1 MWLFGSAVNDTL
13 SSFISNILP
22 SGIVGDNQLA
32 SFTEMYD
39 DAIHTINE
47 MRERSDADQH
57 EWIEKTT
64 VKQDLVQMVDVLVK
78 EENALGKKK
87 ADSREEKEEKGSC
100 MNYLIQNHVIDTL
113 CGVAMIDNPRGSTA
127 LVVSMLTKLFKE
139 VKYPLLSS
147 EAMYVSISGLVQKL
161 MKIYQGS
168 GVTPDLESAI
178 IDFVEVLCNK
188 LCEDPVLIN
197 AFFFQIDDPSSP
209 NTRHISFPLVEP
221 LIPHINDISHL
232 GTTARRTLLLLAA
245 FPMTDLSIYLV
256 RHTSLLPLLSQ
267 SLLDSILQLRDPPT
281 DHPQSVLPEDS
292 LRTRLL
298 FLSELL
304 ATAKGSAD
312 CKDVPAQSLVLY
324 HALLDAVS
332 DTVLKG
338 FLAVELLSIQNTRI
352 VFATRVLRC
361 MISTLLPTPASPLL
375 DLLLRFLFASDSPL
389 LFPSLLARINSNSR
403 ALSIATLHL
412 FNELLKSQ
420 HPVVMK
426 ALLPV
431 VEADAVPCGQFY
443 EAFCAVFTE
452 PLPCGPLEKKPTS
465 AVASCLSDV
474 EHAAAAAQ
482 ACRAVELAV
491 EPAMKEEKGAVKEE
505 KGVVKEEKAAMN
517 GEKGAM
523 KEEKGAMNEEKGAM
537 NEEKGAMKEEKG
549 AMKEEKAAMNEEK
562 GAMKEDKPAEPEA
575 SKEETAAPQPTQPG
589 ETTRQTA
596 SDTPT
601 TPFLEVVTSRL
612 RMLLRQP
619 LEINLEV
626 TQIIATLAIVA
637 PAPLF
642 SKLFLSAAPHS
653 IAWEL
658 NALWSKAVT
667 RSKEVRNFERYL
679 RIAET
684 CLNTRDDAVSMQRED
699 QLSVDATFNL
709 FLEG

>member
-1 MWLFGSAVNDTL
+1 
-13 SSFISNILP
+13 
-22 SGIVGDNQLA
+22 
-32 SFTEMYD
+32 
-39 DAIHTINE
+39 
-47 MRERSDADQH
+47 
-57 EWIEKTT
+57 
-64 VKQDLVQMVDVLVK
+64 
-78 EENALGKKK
+78 
-87 ADSREEKEEKGSC
+87 
-100 MNYLIQNHVIDTL
+100 
-113 CGVAMIDNPRGSTA
+113 
-127 LVVSMLTKLFKE
+127 
-139 VKYPLLSS
+139 
-147 EAMYVSISGLVQKL
+147 
-161 MKIYQGS
+161 
-168 GVTPDLESAI
+168 
-178 IDFVEVLCNK
+178 
-188 LCEDPVLIN
+188 
-197 AFFFQIDDPSSP
+197 
-209 NTRHISFPLVEP
+209 
-221 LIPHINDISHL
+221 
-232 GTTARRTLLLLAA
+232 
-245 FPMTDLSIYLV
+245 MTDLSIYLV

-281 DHPQSVLPEDS
+281 DHPQSVLHEDS

-338 FLAVELLSIQNTRI
+338 FLAVELLSIQLSFPSILTSRNTRI
-352 VFATRVLRC
+352 IFATRVLRC

-482 ACRAVELAV
+482 ACRAVEPVV
-491 EPAMKEEKGAVKEE
+491 EP
-505 KGVVKEEKAAMN
+505 VVKE
-517 GEKGAM
+517 EKGAM
-523 KEEKGAMNEEKGAM
+523 KEDKGAMKEDKGAMKEKGAVK
-537 NEEKGAMKEEKG
+537 EEKGAMKEEKG
-549 AMKEEKAAMNEEK
+549 AMKEDKGAMKEDK

-575 SKEETAAPQPTQPG
+575 NKEETPAPQPTRPG

-601 TPFLEVVTSRL
+601 TPFLEVVTARL

-658 NALWSKAVT
+658 NAVGVA
-667 RSKEVRNFERYL
+667 RRNH
-679 RIAET
+679 T
-684 CLNTRDDAVSMQRED
+684 
-699 QLSVDATFNL
+699 
-709 FLEG
+709 

>member
-1 MWLFGSAVNDTL
+1 
-13 SSFISNILP
+13 
-22 SGIVGDNQLA
+22 
-32 SFTEMYD
+32 
-39 DAIHTINE
+39 
-47 MRERSDADQH
+47 
-57 EWIEKTT
+57 
-64 VKQDLVQMVDVLVK
+64 
-78 EENALGKKK
+78 
-87 ADSREEKEEKGSC
+87 
-100 MNYLIQNHVIDTL
+100 
-113 CGVAMIDNPRGSTA
+113 
-127 LVVSMLTKLFKE
+127 
-139 VKYPLLSS
+139 
-147 EAMYVSISGLVQKL
+147 
-161 MKIYQGS
+161 
-168 GVTPDLESAI
+168 
-178 IDFVEVLCNK
+178 
-188 LCEDPVLIN
+188 
-197 AFFFQIDDPSSP
+197 
-209 NTRHISFPLVEP
+209 
-221 LIPHINDISHL
+221 
-232 GTTARRTLLLLAA
+232 
-245 FPMTDLSIYLV
+245 MTDLSIYLV

-338 FLAVELLSIQNTRI
+338 FLAVELLSIQLSFPSILTSRNTRI
-352 VFATRVLRC
+352 IFATRVLRC

-482 ACRAVELAV
+482 ACRAVELVV
-491 EPAMKEEKGAVKEE
+491 ESIGEE
-505 KGVVKEEKAAMN
+505 
-517 GEKGAM
+517 EKGAM
-523 KEEKGAMNEEKGAM
+523 KEDKGAMKED
-537 NEEKGAMKEEKG
+537 KGAMKEEKG
-549 AMKEEKAAMNEEK
+549 AMKEDKGAMKEEKGAMKEEK

-575 SKEETAAPQPTQPG
+575 NKEETPAPQPTRPG

-601 TPFLEVVTSRL
+601 TPFLEVVTARL

-658 NALWSKAVT
+658 NAVGVA
-667 RSKEVRNFERYL
+667 RRNH
-679 RIAET
+679 T
-684 CLNTRDDAVSMQRED
+684 
-699 QLSVDATFNL
+699 
-709 FLEG
+709 

>member
-1 MWLFGSAVNDTL
+1 
-13 SSFISNILP
+13 
-22 SGIVGDNQLA
+22 
-32 SFTEMYD
+32 
-39 DAIHTINE
+39 
-47 MRERSDADQH
+47 
-57 EWIEKTT
+57 
-64 VKQDLVQMVDVLVK
+64 
-78 EENALGKKK
+78 
-87 ADSREEKEEKGSC
+87 
-100 MNYLIQNHVIDTL
+100 
-113 CGVAMIDNPRGSTA
+113 
-127 LVVSMLTKLFKE
+127 
-139 VKYPLLSS
+139 
-147 EAMYVSISGLVQKL
+147 
-161 MKIYQGS
+161 
-168 GVTPDLESAI
+168 
-178 IDFVEVLCNK
+178 
-188 LCEDPVLIN
+188 
-197 AFFFQIDDPSSP
+197 
-209 NTRHISFPLVEP
+209 
-221 LIPHINDISHL
+221 
-232 GTTARRTLLLLAA
+232 
-245 FPMTDLSIYLV
+245 MTDLSIYLV

-267 SLLDSILQLRDPPT
+267 SLLDCILQLRDPPT

-338 FLAVELLSIQNTRI
+338 FLAVELLSIQLSFPSILTSRNTRI
-352 VFATRVLRC
+352 IFATRVLRC

-491 EPAMKEEKGAVKEE
+491 ESIGEEEKGAVKEE
-505 KGVVKEEKAAMN
+505 KGAVKED
-517 GEKGAM
+517 
-523 KEEKGAMNEEKGAM
+523 
-537 NEEKGAMKEEKG
+537 
-549 AMKEEKAAMNEEK
+549 K

-575 SKEETAAPQPTQPG
+575 NKEETAAPQPTRPG

-601 TPFLEVVTSRL
+601 TPFLDVVTSRL

-658 NALWSKAVT
+658 NAVGVS
-667 RSKEVRNFERYL
+667 RRNH
-679 RIAET
+679 T
-684 CLNTRDDAVSMQRED
+684 
-699 QLSVDATFNL
+699 
-709 FLEG
+709 

>member
-1 MWLFGSAVNDTL
+1 
-13 SSFISNILP
+13 
-22 SGIVGDNQLA
+22 
-32 SFTEMYD
+32 
-39 DAIHTINE
+39 
-47 MRERSDADQH
+47 
-57 EWIEKTT
+57 
-64 VKQDLVQMVDVLVK
+64 
-78 EENALGKKK
+78 
-87 ADSREEKEEKGSC
+87 
-100 MNYLIQNHVIDTL
+100 
-113 CGVAMIDNPRGSTA
+113 
-127 LVVSMLTKLFKE
+127 
-139 VKYPLLSS
+139 
-147 EAMYVSISGLVQKL
+147 
-161 MKIYQGS
+161 
-168 GVTPDLESAI
+168 
-178 IDFVEVLCNK
+178 
-188 LCEDPVLIN
+188 
-197 AFFFQIDDPSSP
+197 
-209 NTRHISFPLVEP
+209 
-221 LIPHINDISHL
+221 
-232 GTTARRTLLLLAA
+232 
-245 FPMTDLSIYLV
+245 MTDLSIYLV

-338 FLAVELLSIQNTRI
+338 FLAVELLSIQLSFPSILTSRNTRI
-352 VFATRVLRC
+352 IFATRVLRC

-389 LFPSLLARINSNSR
+389 LLPSLLARINSNSR

-491 EPAMKEEKGAVKEE
+491 ESI
-505 KGVVKEEKAAMN
+505 
-517 GEKGAM
+517 GE
-523 KEEKGAMNEEKGAM
+523 
-537 NEEKGAMKEEKG
+537 EEKGAMKEEKG
-549 AMKEEKAAMNEEK
+549 AMKEEKGAMKEDKGAMKEDK

-575 SKEETAAPQPTQPG
+575 NKEETPAPQPTRPG

-601 TPFLEVVTSRL
+601 TPFLEVVTARL

-658 NALWSKAVT
+658 NAVGVA
-667 RSKEVRNFERYL
+667 RRNH
-679 RIAET
+679 T
-684 CLNTRDDAVSMQRED
+684 
-699 QLSVDATFNL
+699 
-709 FLEG
+709 

>member
-1 MWLFGSAVNDTL
+1 
-13 SSFISNILP
+13 
-22 SGIVGDNQLA
+22 
-32 SFTEMYD
+32 
-39 DAIHTINE
+39 
-47 MRERSDADQH
+47 
-57 EWIEKTT
+57 
-64 VKQDLVQMVDVLVK
+64 
-78 EENALGKKK
+78 
-87 ADSREEKEEKGSC
+87 
-100 MNYLIQNHVIDTL
+100 
-113 CGVAMIDNPRGSTA
+113 
-127 LVVSMLTKLFKE
+127 
-139 VKYPLLSS
+139 
-147 EAMYVSISGLVQKL
+147 
-161 MKIYQGS
+161 
-168 GVTPDLESAI
+168 
-178 IDFVEVLCNK
+178 
-188 LCEDPVLIN
+188 
-197 AFFFQIDDPSSP
+197 
-209 NTRHISFPLVEP
+209 
-221 LIPHINDISHL
+221 
-232 GTTARRTLLLLAA
+232 
-245 FPMTDLSIYLV
+245 MTDLSIYLV

-267 SLLDSILQLRDPPT
+267 SLLDCILQLRDPPT

-338 FLAVELLSIQNTRI
+338 FLAVELLSIQLSFPSILTSRNTRI
-352 VFATRVLRC
+352 IFATRVLRC

-491 EPAMKEEKGAVKEE
+491 ESIGEEEKGAVKEEKGAVKEEKGAMKEEKGAVKEE
-505 KGVVKEEKAAMN
+505 KGAVKED
-517 GEKGAM
+517 KGAM
-523 KEEKGAMNEEKGAM
+523 KED
-537 NEEKGAMKEEKG
+537 
-549 AMKEEKAAMNEEK
+549 K

-575 SKEETAAPQPTQPG
+575 NKEETAAPQPTRPG

-601 TPFLEVVTSRL
+601 TPFLDVVTSRL

-658 NALWSKAVT
+658 NAVGVS
-667 RSKEVRNFERYL
+667 RRNH
-679 RIAET
+679 T
-684 CLNTRDDAVSMQRED
+684 
-699 QLSVDATFNL
+699 
-709 FLEG
+709 

>member
-1 MWLFGSAVNDTL
+1 
-13 SSFISNILP
+13 
-22 SGIVGDNQLA
+22 
-32 SFTEMYD
+32 
-39 DAIHTINE
+39 
-47 MRERSDADQH
+47 
-57 EWIEKTT
+57 
-64 VKQDLVQMVDVLVK
+64 
-78 EENALGKKK
+78 
-87 ADSREEKEEKGSC
+87 
-100 MNYLIQNHVIDTL
+100 
-113 CGVAMIDNPRGSTA
+113 
-127 LVVSMLTKLFKE
+127 
-139 VKYPLLSS
+139 
-147 EAMYVSISGLVQKL
+147 
-161 MKIYQGS
+161 
-168 GVTPDLESAI
+168 
-178 IDFVEVLCNK
+178 
-188 LCEDPVLIN
+188 
-197 AFFFQIDDPSSP
+197 
-209 NTRHISFPLVEP
+209 
-221 LIPHINDISHL
+221 
-232 GTTARRTLLLLAA
+232 
-245 FPMTDLSIYLV
+245 MTDLSIYLV

-338 FLAVELLSIQNTRI
+338 FLAVELLSIQLSFPSILTSRNTRI
-352 VFATRVLRC
+352 IFATRVLRC

-491 EPAMKEEKGAVKEE
+491 ESIGEEEKGAVKEEKGAVKEE
-505 KGVVKEEKAAMN
+505 KGAEKEEKPAGN
-517 GEKGAM
+517 
-523 KEEKGAMNEEKGAM
+523 
-537 NEEKGAMKEEKG
+537 
-549 AMKEEKAAMNEEK
+549 
-562 GAMKEDKPAEPEA
+562 EDKPAEPEA
-575 SKEETAAPQPTQPG
+575 NKEETAAPQPTRPG

-601 TPFLEVVTSRL
+601 TPFLEVVTARL

-658 NALWSKAVT
+658 NAVGVS
-667 RSKEVRNFERYL
+667 RRNH
-679 RIAET
+679 T
-684 CLNTRDDAVSMQRED
+684 
-699 QLSVDATFNL
+699 
-709 FLEG
+709 

>member
-1 MWLFGSAVNDTL
+1 
-13 SSFISNILP
+13 
-22 SGIVGDNQLA
+22 
-32 SFTEMYD
+32 
-39 DAIHTINE
+39 
-47 MRERSDADQH
+47 
-57 EWIEKTT
+57 
-64 VKQDLVQMVDVLVK
+64 
-78 EENALGKKK
+78 
-87 ADSREEKEEKGSC
+87 
-100 MNYLIQNHVIDTL
+100 
-113 CGVAMIDNPRGSTA
+113 
-127 LVVSMLTKLFKE
+127 
-139 VKYPLLSS
+139 
-147 EAMYVSISGLVQKL
+147 
-161 MKIYQGS
+161 
-168 GVTPDLESAI
+168 
-178 IDFVEVLCNK
+178 
-188 LCEDPVLIN
+188 
-197 AFFFQIDDPSSP
+197 
-209 NTRHISFPLVEP
+209 
-221 LIPHINDISHL
+221 
-232 GTTARRTLLLLAA
+232 
-245 FPMTDLSIYLV
+245 MTDLSIYLV

-281 DHPQSVLPEDS
+281 DHPQSVLPENS

-338 FLAVELLSIQNTRI
+338 FLAVELLSIQLSFPSILTSRNTRI
-352 VFATRVLRC
+352 IFATRVLRC

-491 EPAMKEEKGAVKEE
+491 EPAVK
-505 KGVVKEEKAAMN
+505 
-517 GEKGAM
+517 
-523 KEEKGAMNEEKGAM
+523 
-537 NEEKGAMKEEKG
+537 EEKGAMKEEKG
-549 AMKEEKAAMNEEK
+549 AMKEEKGAMKEDKGAMKEDK

-575 SKEETAAPQPTQPG
+575 NKEETPAPQPTRPG

-601 TPFLEVVTSRL
+601 TPFLEVVTARL

-658 NALWSKAVT
+658 NAVGVA
-667 RSKEVRNFERYL
+667 RRNH
-679 RIAET
+679 T
-684 CLNTRDDAVSMQRED
+684 
-699 QLSVDATFNL
+699 
-709 FLEG
+709 

>member
-1 MWLFGSAVNDTL
+1 
-13 SSFISNILP
+13 
-22 SGIVGDNQLA
+22 
-32 SFTEMYD
+32 
-39 DAIHTINE
+39 
-47 MRERSDADQH
+47 
-57 EWIEKTT
+57 
-64 VKQDLVQMVDVLVK
+64 
-78 EENALGKKK
+78 
-87 ADSREEKEEKGSC
+87 
-100 MNYLIQNHVIDTL
+100 
-113 CGVAMIDNPRGSTA
+113 
-127 LVVSMLTKLFKE
+127 
-139 VKYPLLSS
+139 
-147 EAMYVSISGLVQKL
+147 
-161 MKIYQGS
+161 
-168 GVTPDLESAI
+168 
-178 IDFVEVLCNK
+178 
-188 LCEDPVLIN
+188 
-197 AFFFQIDDPSSP
+197 
-209 NTRHISFPLVEP
+209 
-221 LIPHINDISHL
+221 
-232 GTTARRTLLLLAA
+232 
-245 FPMTDLSIYLV
+245 MTDLSIYLV

-338 FLAVELLSIQNTRI
+338 FLAVELLSIQLSFPSILTSRNTRI
-352 VFATRVLRC
+352 IFATRVLRC

-465 AVASCLSDV
+465 AVSSCLSDV

-491 EPAMKEEKGAVKEE
+491 EPAV
-505 KGVVKEEKAAMN
+505 
-517 GEKGAM
+517 
-523 KEEKGAMNEEKGAM
+523 
-537 NEEKGAMKEEKG
+537 KEEKG
-549 AMKEEKAAMNEEK
+549 AMKEDKGAMKEDK

-575 SKEETAAPQPTQPG
+575 NKEETAAPQPTQPG

-601 TPFLEVVTSRL
+601 TPFLEVVTARL

-658 NALWSKAVT
+658 NAVGVA
-667 RSKEVRNFERYL
+667 R
-679 RIAET
+679 
-684 CLNTRDDAVSMQRED
+684 LNHA
-699 QLSVDATFNL
+699 
-709 FLEG
+709 

>member
-1 MWLFGSAVNDTL
+1 
-13 SSFISNILP
+13 
-22 SGIVGDNQLA
+22 
-32 SFTEMYD
+32 
-39 DAIHTINE
+39 
-47 MRERSDADQH
+47 
-57 EWIEKTT
+57 
-64 VKQDLVQMVDVLVK
+64 
-78 EENALGKKK
+78 
-87 ADSREEKEEKGSC
+87 
-100 MNYLIQNHVIDTL
+100 
-113 CGVAMIDNPRGSTA
+113 
-127 LVVSMLTKLFKE
+127 
-139 VKYPLLSS
+139 
-147 EAMYVSISGLVQKL
+147 
-161 MKIYQGS
+161 
-168 GVTPDLESAI
+168 
-178 IDFVEVLCNK
+178 
-188 LCEDPVLIN
+188 
-197 AFFFQIDDPSSP
+197 
-209 NTRHISFPLVEP
+209 
-221 LIPHINDISHL
+221 
-232 GTTARRTLLLLAA
+232 
-245 FPMTDLSIYLV
+245 MTDLSIYLV

-338 FLAVELLSIQNTRI
+338 FLAVELLSIQLSFPSILTSRNTRI
-352 VFATRVLRC
+352 IFATRVLRC

-491 EPAMKEEKGAVKEE
+491 ESI
-505 KGVVKEEKAAMN
+505 
-517 GEKGAM
+517 GE
-523 KEEKGAMNEEKGAM
+523 
-537 NEEKGAMKEEKG
+537 EEKGAMKED
-549 AMKEEKAAMNEEK
+549 K

-575 SKEETAAPQPTQPG
+575 NKEETPAPQPTRPG

-601 TPFLEVVTSRL
+601 TPFLEVVTARL

-658 NALWSKAVT
+658 NAVGVA
-667 RSKEVRNFERYL
+667 RRNH
-679 RIAET
+679 T
-684 CLNTRDDAVSMQRED
+684 
-699 QLSVDATFNL
+699 
-709 FLEG
+709 

>member
-1 MWLFGSAVNDTL
+1 
-13 SSFISNILP
+13 
-22 SGIVGDNQLA
+22 
-32 SFTEMYD
+32 
-39 DAIHTINE
+39 
-47 MRERSDADQH
+47 
-57 EWIEKTT
+57 
-64 VKQDLVQMVDVLVK
+64 
-78 EENALGKKK
+78 
-87 ADSREEKEEKGSC
+87 
-100 MNYLIQNHVIDTL
+100 
-113 CGVAMIDNPRGSTA
+113 
-127 LVVSMLTKLFKE
+127 
-139 VKYPLLSS
+139 
-147 EAMYVSISGLVQKL
+147 
-161 MKIYQGS
+161 
-168 GVTPDLESAI
+168 
-178 IDFVEVLCNK
+178 
-188 LCEDPVLIN
+188 
-197 AFFFQIDDPSSP
+197 
-209 NTRHISFPLVEP
+209 
-221 LIPHINDISHL
+221 
-232 GTTARRTLLLLAA
+232 
-245 FPMTDLSIYLV
+245 MTDLSIYLV

-338 FLAVELLSIQNTRI
+338 FLAVELLSIQLSFPSILTSRNTRI
-352 VFATRVLRC
+352 IFATRVLRC

-482 ACRAVELAV
+482 ACRAVELVV
-491 EPAMKEEKGAVKEE
+491 ESIGEE
-505 KGVVKEEKAAMN
+505 
-517 GEKGAM
+517 EKGAM
-523 KEEKGAMNEEKGAM
+523 KEDKGAMKED
-537 NEEKGAMKEEKG
+537 KGAMKEEKG
-549 AMKEEKAAMNEEK
+549 AMKEDKGAMKEEKGAMKEEK

-575 SKEETAAPQPTQPG
+575 NKEETPAPQPTRPG

-601 TPFLEVVTSRL
+601 TPFLEVVTVRL

-658 NALWSKAVT
+658 NAVGVA
-667 RSKEVRNFERYL
+667 RRNH
-679 RIAET
+679 T
-684 CLNTRDDAVSMQRED
+684 
-699 QLSVDATFNL
+699 
-709 FLEG
+709 

>member
-1 MWLFGSAVNDTL
+1 
-13 SSFISNILP
+13 
-22 SGIVGDNQLA
+22 
-32 SFTEMYD
+32 
-39 DAIHTINE
+39 
-47 MRERSDADQH
+47 
-57 EWIEKTT
+57 
-64 VKQDLVQMVDVLVK
+64 
-78 EENALGKKK
+78 
-87 ADSREEKEEKGSC
+87 
-100 MNYLIQNHVIDTL
+100 
-113 CGVAMIDNPRGSTA
+113 
-127 LVVSMLTKLFKE
+127 
-139 VKYPLLSS
+139 
-147 EAMYVSISGLVQKL
+147 
-161 MKIYQGS
+161 
-168 GVTPDLESAI
+168 
-178 IDFVEVLCNK
+178 
-188 LCEDPVLIN
+188 
-197 AFFFQIDDPSSP
+197 
-209 NTRHISFPLVEP
+209 
-221 LIPHINDISHL
+221 
-232 GTTARRTLLLLAA
+232 
-245 FPMTDLSIYLV
+245 MTDLSIYLV

-338 FLAVELLSIQNTRI
+338 FLAVELLSIQLSFPSILTSRNTRI
-352 VFATRVLRC
+352 IFATRVLRC

-491 EPAMKEEKGAVKEE
+491 ESIGEEE
-505 KGVVKEEKAAMN
+505 KGVMKEDKGAVEEEKPA
-517 GEKGAM
+517 G
-523 KEEKGAMNEEKGAM
+523 NEEKPAG
-537 NEEKGAMKEEKG
+537 N
-549 AMKEEKAAMNEEK
+549 
-562 GAMKEDKPAEPEA
+562 EDKPAEPEA
-575 SKEETAAPQPTQPG
+575 SKEETAAPQPTRPG

-658 NALWSKAVT
+658 NAVGVA
-667 RSKEVRNFERYL
+667 RRNH
-679 RIAET
+679 A
-684 CLNTRDDAVSMQRED
+684 
-699 QLSVDATFNL
+699 
-709 FLEG
+709 

>member
-1 MWLFGSAVNDTL
+1 
-13 SSFISNILP
+13 
-22 SGIVGDNQLA
+22 
-32 SFTEMYD
+32 
-39 DAIHTINE
+39 
-47 MRERSDADQH
+47 
-57 EWIEKTT
+57 
-64 VKQDLVQMVDVLVK
+64 
-78 EENALGKKK
+78 
-87 ADSREEKEEKGSC
+87 
-100 MNYLIQNHVIDTL
+100 
-113 CGVAMIDNPRGSTA
+113 
-127 LVVSMLTKLFKE
+127 
-139 VKYPLLSS
+139 
-147 EAMYVSISGLVQKL
+147 
-161 MKIYQGS
+161 
-168 GVTPDLESAI
+168 
-178 IDFVEVLCNK
+178 
-188 LCEDPVLIN
+188 
-197 AFFFQIDDPSSP
+197 
-209 NTRHISFPLVEP
+209 
-221 LIPHINDISHL
+221 
-232 GTTARRTLLLLAA
+232 
-245 FPMTDLSIYLV
+245 MTDLSIYLV

-338 FLAVELLSIQNTRI
+338 FLAVELLSIQLSFPSILTSRNTRI
-352 VFATRVLRC
+352 IFATRVLRC

-482 ACRAVELAV
+482 TCRAVELVV
-491 EPAMKEEKGAVKEE
+491 ESIGEE
-505 KGVVKEEKAAMN
+505 
-517 GEKGAM
+517 EKGAM
-523 KEEKGAMNEEKGAM
+523 KEDKGAMKED
-537 NEEKGAMKEEKG
+537 KGAMKEEKG
-549 AMKEEKAAMNEEK
+549 AMKEEK

-575 SKEETAAPQPTQPG
+575 NKEETPAPQPTRPG

-601 TPFLEVVTSRL
+601 TPFLEVVTARL

-658 NALWSKAVT
+658 NAVGVA
-667 RSKEVRNFERYL
+667 RRNH
-679 RIAET
+679 T
-684 CLNTRDDAVSMQRED
+684 
-699 QLSVDATFNL
+699 
-709 FLEG
+709 

>member
-1 MWLFGSAVNDTL
+1 
-13 SSFISNILP
+13 
-22 SGIVGDNQLA
+22 
-32 SFTEMYD
+32 
-39 DAIHTINE
+39 
-47 MRERSDADQH
+47 
-57 EWIEKTT
+57 
-64 VKQDLVQMVDVLVK
+64 
-78 EENALGKKK
+78 
-87 ADSREEKEEKGSC
+87 
-100 MNYLIQNHVIDTL
+100 
-113 CGVAMIDNPRGSTA
+113 
-127 LVVSMLTKLFKE
+127 
-139 VKYPLLSS
+139 
-147 EAMYVSISGLVQKL
+147 
-161 MKIYQGS
+161 
-168 GVTPDLESAI
+168 
-178 IDFVEVLCNK
+178 
-188 LCEDPVLIN
+188 
-197 AFFFQIDDPSSP
+197 
-209 NTRHISFPLVEP
+209 
-221 LIPHINDISHL
+221 
-232 GTTARRTLLLLAA
+232 
-245 FPMTDLSIYLV
+245 MTDLSIYLV

-338 FLAVELLSIQNTRI
+338 FLAVELLSIQLSFPSILTSRNTRI
-352 VFATRVLRC
+352 IFATRVLRC

-431 VEADAVPCGQFY
+431 VEADAVSCGQFY

-482 ACRAVELAV
+482 ACRAVELVV
-491 EPAMKEEKGAVKEE
+491 ESI
-505 KGVVKEEKAAMN
+505 
-517 GEKGAM
+517 GE
-523 KEEKGAMNEEKGAM
+523 
-537 NEEKGAMKEEKG
+537 EEKGAMKEDKG
-549 AMKEEKAAMNEEK
+549 AMKEDK

-575 SKEETAAPQPTQPG
+575 NKEETPAPQPTRPG

-601 TPFLEVVTSRL
+601 TPFLEVVTARL

-658 NALWSKAVT
+658 NAVGVA
-667 RSKEVRNFERYL
+667 RRNH
-679 RIAET
+679 T
-684 CLNTRDDAVSMQRED
+684 
-699 QLSVDATFNL
+699 
-709 FLEG
+709 

>member
-1 MWLFGSAVNDTL
+1 
-13 SSFISNILP
+13 
-22 SGIVGDNQLA
+22 
-32 SFTEMYD
+32 
-39 DAIHTINE
+39 
-47 MRERSDADQH
+47 
-57 EWIEKTT
+57 
-64 VKQDLVQMVDVLVK
+64 
-78 EENALGKKK
+78 
-87 ADSREEKEEKGSC
+87 
-100 MNYLIQNHVIDTL
+100 
-113 CGVAMIDNPRGSTA
+113 
-127 LVVSMLTKLFKE
+127 
-139 VKYPLLSS
+139 
-147 EAMYVSISGLVQKL
+147 
-161 MKIYQGS
+161 
-168 GVTPDLESAI
+168 
-178 IDFVEVLCNK
+178 
-188 LCEDPVLIN
+188 
-197 AFFFQIDDPSSP
+197 
-209 NTRHISFPLVEP
+209 
-221 LIPHINDISHL
+221 
-232 GTTARRTLLLLAA
+232 
-245 FPMTDLSIYLV
+245 MTDLSIYLV

-338 FLAVELLSIQNTRI
+338 FLAVELLSIQLSFPSILTSRNTRI
-352 VFATRVLRC
+352 IFATRVLRC

-482 ACRAVELAV
+482 ACRAVELVV
-491 EPAMKEEKGAVKEE
+491 ESIGEE
-505 KGVVKEEKAAMN
+505 
-517 GEKGAM
+517 EKGAM
-523 KEEKGAMNEEKGAM
+523 KEDKGAMKED
-537 NEEKGAMKEEKG
+537 KGAMKEEKG
-549 AMKEEKAAMNEEK
+549 AMKEDKGAMKEEKGAMKEEK

-575 SKEETAAPQPTQPG
+575 SKEETPAPQPTRPG

-601 TPFLEVVTSRL
+601 TPFLEVVTARL

-658 NALWSKAVT
+658 NAVGVA
-667 RSKEVRNFERYL
+667 RRNH
-679 RIAET
+679 T
-684 CLNTRDDAVSMQRED
+684 
-699 QLSVDATFNL
+699 
-709 FLEG
+709 

>member
-352 VFATRVLRC
+352 IFATRVLRC

-403 ALSIATLHL
+403 ALSITTLHL

-491 EPAMKEEKGAVKEE
+491 ESI
-505 KGVVKEEKAAMN
+505 
-517 GEKGAM
+517 GE
-523 KEEKGAMNEEKGAM
+523 
-537 NEEKGAMKEEKG
+537 EEKGAMKEEKG
-549 AMKEEKAAMNEEK
+549 AMKEEKGAMKEEK
-562 GAMKEDKPAEPEA
+562 GAVKEEKGAVKEDKPAEPEA
-575 SKEETAAPQPTQPG
+575 NKEETPAPQPTRPG

-601 TPFLEVVTSRL
+601 TPFLEVVTARL

-709 FLEG
+709 FLEGYIVLKEFLTELSCSMLVRSSSLFTVWTPFL

>member
-1 MWLFGSAVNDTL
+1 
-13 SSFISNILP
+13 
-22 SGIVGDNQLA
+22 
-32 SFTEMYD
+32 
-39 DAIHTINE
+39 
-47 MRERSDADQH
+47 
-57 EWIEKTT
+57 
-64 VKQDLVQMVDVLVK
+64 
-78 EENALGKKK
+78 
-87 ADSREEKEEKGSC
+87 
-100 MNYLIQNHVIDTL
+100 
-113 CGVAMIDNPRGSTA
+113 
-127 LVVSMLTKLFKE
+127 
-139 VKYPLLSS
+139 
-147 EAMYVSISGLVQKL
+147 
-161 MKIYQGS
+161 
-168 GVTPDLESAI
+168 
-178 IDFVEVLCNK
+178 
-188 LCEDPVLIN
+188 
-197 AFFFQIDDPSSP
+197 
-209 NTRHISFPLVEP
+209 
-221 LIPHINDISHL
+221 
-232 GTTARRTLLLLAA
+232 
-245 FPMTDLSIYLV
+245 MTDLSIYLV

-267 SLLDSILQLRDPPT
+267 SLLDSILQLRDPTT

-338 FLAVELLSIQNTRI
+338 FLAVELLSIQLSFPSILTSRNTRI
-352 VFATRVLRC
+352 IFATRVLRC

-491 EPAMKEEKGAVKEE
+491 EPAVK
-505 KGVVKEEKAAMN
+505 
-517 GEKGAM
+517 
-523 KEEKGAMNEEKGAM
+523 
-537 NEEKGAMKEEKG
+537 
-549 AMKEEKAAMNEEK
+549 EEK
-562 GAMKEDKPAEPEA
+562 GAMKEDKGAMKEDKGAMKEDKPDEPEA
-575 SKEETAAPQPTQPG
+575 NKEETPAPQPTRPG

-601 TPFLEVVTSRL
+601 TPFLEVVTARL

-658 NALWSKAVT
+658 NAVGVA
-667 RSKEVRNFERYL
+667 RRNH
-679 RIAET
+679 T
-684 CLNTRDDAVSMQRED
+684 
-699 QLSVDATFNL
+699 
-709 FLEG
+709 

>member
-1 MWLFGSAVNDTL
+1 
-13 SSFISNILP
+13 
-22 SGIVGDNQLA
+22 
-32 SFTEMYD
+32 
-39 DAIHTINE
+39 
-47 MRERSDADQH
+47 
-57 EWIEKTT
+57 
-64 VKQDLVQMVDVLVK
+64 
-78 EENALGKKK
+78 
-87 ADSREEKEEKGSC
+87 
-100 MNYLIQNHVIDTL
+100 
-113 CGVAMIDNPRGSTA
+113 
-127 LVVSMLTKLFKE
+127 
-139 VKYPLLSS
+139 
-147 EAMYVSISGLVQKL
+147 
-161 MKIYQGS
+161 
-168 GVTPDLESAI
+168 
-178 IDFVEVLCNK
+178 
-188 LCEDPVLIN
+188 
-197 AFFFQIDDPSSP
+197 
-209 NTRHISFPLVEP
+209 
-221 LIPHINDISHL
+221 
-232 GTTARRTLLLLAA
+232 
-245 FPMTDLSIYLV
+245 MTDLSIYLV

-267 SLLDSILQLRDPPT
+267 SLLDSILQLRDPTT

-338 FLAVELLSIQNTRI
+338 FLAVELLSIQLSFPSILTSRNTRI
-352 VFATRVLRC
+352 IFATRVLRC

-491 EPAMKEEKGAVKEE
+491 EPAVK
-505 KGVVKEEKAAMN
+505 
-517 GEKGAM
+517 
-523 KEEKGAMNEEKGAM
+523 
-537 NEEKGAMKEEKG
+537 
-549 AMKEEKAAMNEEK
+549 EEK
-562 GAMKEDKPAEPEA
+562 GAMKEDKGAMKEDKGAMKEDKGAMKEDKPDEPEA
-575 SKEETAAPQPTQPG
+575 NKEETPAPQPTRPG

-601 TPFLEVVTSRL
+601 TPFLEVVTARL

-658 NALWSKAVT
+658 NAVGVA
-667 RSKEVRNFERYL
+667 RRNH
-679 RIAET
+679 T
-684 CLNTRDDAVSMQRED
+684 
-699 QLSVDATFNL
+699 
-709 FLEG
+709 

>member
-1 MWLFGSAVNDTL
+1 
-13 SSFISNILP
+13 
-22 SGIVGDNQLA
+22 
-32 SFTEMYD
+32 
-39 DAIHTINE
+39 
-47 MRERSDADQH
+47 
-57 EWIEKTT
+57 
-64 VKQDLVQMVDVLVK
+64 
-78 EENALGKKK
+78 
-87 ADSREEKEEKGSC
+87 
-100 MNYLIQNHVIDTL
+100 
-113 CGVAMIDNPRGSTA
+113 
-127 LVVSMLTKLFKE
+127 
-139 VKYPLLSS
+139 
-147 EAMYVSISGLVQKL
+147 
-161 MKIYQGS
+161 
-168 GVTPDLESAI
+168 
-178 IDFVEVLCNK
+178 
-188 LCEDPVLIN
+188 
-197 AFFFQIDDPSSP
+197 
-209 NTRHISFPLVEP
+209 
-221 LIPHINDISHL
+221 
-232 GTTARRTLLLLAA
+232 
-245 FPMTDLSIYLV
+245 MTDLSIYLV

-338 FLAVELLSIQNTRI
+338 FLAVELLSIQLSFPSILTSRNTRI
-352 VFATRVLRC
+352 IFATRVLRC

-389 LFPSLLARINSNSR
+389 LLPSLLARINSNSR

-491 EPAMKEEKGAVKEE
+491 ESIGEEE
-505 KGVVKEEKAAMN
+505 KGV
-517 GEKGAM
+517 M
-523 KEEKGAMNEEKGAM
+523 KED
-537 NEEKGAMKEEKG
+537 
-549 AMKEEKAAMNEEK
+549 K

-575 SKEETAAPQPTQPG
+575 NKEETPAPQPTRPG

-601 TPFLEVVTSRL
+601 TPFLEVVTARL

-658 NALWSKAVT
+658 NAVGVA
-667 RSKEVRNFERYL
+667 RRNH
-679 RIAET
+679 T
-684 CLNTRDDAVSMQRED
+684 
-699 QLSVDATFNL
+699 
-709 FLEG
+709 

>member
-1 MWLFGSAVNDTL
+1 
-13 SSFISNILP
+13 
-22 SGIVGDNQLA
+22 
-32 SFTEMYD
+32 
-39 DAIHTINE
+39 
-47 MRERSDADQH
+47 
-57 EWIEKTT
+57 
-64 VKQDLVQMVDVLVK
+64 
-78 EENALGKKK
+78 
-87 ADSREEKEEKGSC
+87 
-100 MNYLIQNHVIDTL
+100 
-113 CGVAMIDNPRGSTA
+113 
-127 LVVSMLTKLFKE
+127 
-139 VKYPLLSS
+139 
-147 EAMYVSISGLVQKL
+147 
-161 MKIYQGS
+161 
-168 GVTPDLESAI
+168 
-178 IDFVEVLCNK
+178 
-188 LCEDPVLIN
+188 
-197 AFFFQIDDPSSP
+197 
-209 NTRHISFPLVEP
+209 
-221 LIPHINDISHL
+221 
-232 GTTARRTLLLLAA
+232 
-245 FPMTDLSIYLV
+245 MTDLSIYLV

-338 FLAVELLSIQNTRI
+338 FLAVELLSIQLSFPSILTSRNTRI
-352 VFATRVLRC
+352 IFATRVLRC

-465 AVASCLSDV
+465 AVSSCLSDV

-491 EPAMKEEKGAVKEE
+491 EPAVK
-505 KGVVKEEKAAMN
+505 
-517 GEKGAM
+517 
-523 KEEKGAMNEEKGAM
+523 
-537 NEEKGAMKEEKG
+537 EEKGAMKEEKG
-549 AMKEEKAAMNEEK
+549 AVEEEKPAGNEEK
-562 GAMKEDKPAEPEA
+562 PAGNEDKPAEPEA
-575 SKEETAAPQPTQPG
+575 SKEETPAPQPTRPG

-601 TPFLEVVTSRL
+601 TPFLEVVTARL

-658 NALWSKAVT
+658 NAVGVA
-667 RSKEVRNFERYL
+667 RRNH
-679 RIAET
+679 T
-684 CLNTRDDAVSMQRED
+684 
-699 QLSVDATFNL
+699 
-709 FLEG
+709 

>member
-1 MWLFGSAVNDTL
+1 
-13 SSFISNILP
+13 
-22 SGIVGDNQLA
+22 
-32 SFTEMYD
+32 
-39 DAIHTINE
+39 
-47 MRERSDADQH
+47 
-57 EWIEKTT
+57 
-64 VKQDLVQMVDVLVK
+64 
-78 EENALGKKK
+78 
-87 ADSREEKEEKGSC
+87 
-100 MNYLIQNHVIDTL
+100 
-113 CGVAMIDNPRGSTA
+113 
-127 LVVSMLTKLFKE
+127 
-139 VKYPLLSS
+139 
-147 EAMYVSISGLVQKL
+147 
-161 MKIYQGS
+161 
-168 GVTPDLESAI
+168 
-178 IDFVEVLCNK
+178 
-188 LCEDPVLIN
+188 
-197 AFFFQIDDPSSP
+197 
-209 NTRHISFPLVEP
+209 
-221 LIPHINDISHL
+221 
-232 GTTARRTLLLLAA
+232 
-245 FPMTDLSIYLV
+245 MTDLSIYLV

-338 FLAVELLSIQNTRI
+338 FLAVELLSIQLSFPSILTSRNTRI
-352 VFATRVLRC
+352 IFATRVLRC

-431 VEADAVPCGQFY
+431 VEADVVPCGQFY

-465 AVASCLSDV
+465 TVASCLSDV

-491 EPAMKEEKGAVKEE
+491 EPAVK
-505 KGVVKEEKAAMN
+505 
-517 GEKGAM
+517 
-523 KEEKGAMNEEKGAM
+523 
-537 NEEKGAMKEEKG
+537 EEKGAMKEEKG
-549 AMKEEKAAMNEEK
+549 AEKEEKPAGN
-562 GAMKEDKPAEPEA
+562 EDKPAEPEA
-575 SKEETAAPQPTQPG
+575 NKEETAAPQPTRPG

-658 NALWSKAVT
+658 NAVGVA
-667 RSKEVRNFERYL
+667 RRNH
-679 RIAET
+679 A
-684 CLNTRDDAVSMQRED
+684 
-699 QLSVDATFNL
+699 
-709 FLEG
+709 

>member
-1 MWLFGSAVNDTL
+1 
-13 SSFISNILP
+13 
-22 SGIVGDNQLA
+22 
-32 SFTEMYD
+32 
-39 DAIHTINE
+39 
-47 MRERSDADQH
+47 
-57 EWIEKTT
+57 
-64 VKQDLVQMVDVLVK
+64 
-78 EENALGKKK
+78 
-87 ADSREEKEEKGSC
+87 
-100 MNYLIQNHVIDTL
+100 
-113 CGVAMIDNPRGSTA
+113 
-127 LVVSMLTKLFKE
+127 
-139 VKYPLLSS
+139 
-147 EAMYVSISGLVQKL
+147 
-161 MKIYQGS
+161 
-168 GVTPDLESAI
+168 
-178 IDFVEVLCNK
+178 
-188 LCEDPVLIN
+188 
-197 AFFFQIDDPSSP
+197 
-209 NTRHISFPLVEP
+209 
-221 LIPHINDISHL
+221 
-232 GTTARRTLLLLAA
+232 
-245 FPMTDLSIYLV
+245 MTDLSIYLV

-338 FLAVELLSIQNTRI
+338 FLAVELLSIQLSFPSILTSRNTRI
-352 VFATRVLRC
+352 IFATRVLRC

-482 ACRAVELAV
+482 ACRAVELVV
-491 EPAMKEEKGAVKEE
+491 ESIGEE
-505 KGVVKEEKAAMN
+505 
-517 GEKGAM
+517 EKGAM
-523 KEEKGAMNEEKGAM
+523 KEDKGAMKED
-537 NEEKGAMKEEKG
+537 KGAMKEEKG
-549 AMKEEKAAMNEEK
+549 AMKEEK

-575 SKEETAAPQPTQPG
+575 NKEETPAPQPTRPG

-601 TPFLEVVTSRL
+601 TPFLEVVTVRL

-658 NALWSKAVT
+658 NAVGVA
-667 RSKEVRNFERYL
+667 RRNH
-679 RIAET
+679 T
-684 CLNTRDDAVSMQRED
+684 
-699 QLSVDATFNL
+699 
-709 FLEG
+709 

>member
-1 MWLFGSAVNDTL
+1 
-13 SSFISNILP
+13 
-22 SGIVGDNQLA
+22 
-32 SFTEMYD
+32 
-39 DAIHTINE
+39 
-47 MRERSDADQH
+47 
-57 EWIEKTT
+57 
-64 VKQDLVQMVDVLVK
+64 
-78 EENALGKKK
+78 
-87 ADSREEKEEKGSC
+87 
-100 MNYLIQNHVIDTL
+100 
-113 CGVAMIDNPRGSTA
+113 
-127 LVVSMLTKLFKE
+127 
-139 VKYPLLSS
+139 
-147 EAMYVSISGLVQKL
+147 
-161 MKIYQGS
+161 
-168 GVTPDLESAI
+168 
-178 IDFVEVLCNK
+178 
-188 LCEDPVLIN
+188 
-197 AFFFQIDDPSSP
+197 
-209 NTRHISFPLVEP
+209 
-221 LIPHINDISHL
+221 
-232 GTTARRTLLLLAA
+232 
-245 FPMTDLSIYLV
+245 MTDLSIYLV

-338 FLAVELLSIQNTRI
+338 FLAVELLSIQLSFPSILTSRNTRI
-352 VFATRVLRC
+352 IFATRVLRC

-431 VEADAVPCGQFY
+431 VEADAVSCGQFY

-491 EPAMKEEKGAVKEE
+491 ESI
-505 KGVVKEEKAAMN
+505 
-517 GEKGAM
+517 GE
-523 KEEKGAMNEEKGAM
+523 
-537 NEEKGAMKEEKG
+537 EEKGAMKEDKG
-549 AMKEEKAAMNEEK
+549 AMKEDK

-575 SKEETAAPQPTQPG
+575 NKEETPAPQPTRPG

-601 TPFLEVVTSRL
+601 TPFLEVVTARL

-658 NALWSKAVT
+658 NAVGVA
-667 RSKEVRNFERYL
+667 RRNH
-679 RIAET
+679 T
-684 CLNTRDDAVSMQRED
+684 
-699 QLSVDATFNL
+699 
-709 FLEG
+709 

>member
-1 MWLFGSAVNDTL
+1 
-13 SSFISNILP
+13 
-22 SGIVGDNQLA
+22 
-32 SFTEMYD
+32 
-39 DAIHTINE
+39 
-47 MRERSDADQH
+47 
-57 EWIEKTT
+57 
-64 VKQDLVQMVDVLVK
+64 
-78 EENALGKKK
+78 
-87 ADSREEKEEKGSC
+87 
-100 MNYLIQNHVIDTL
+100 
-113 CGVAMIDNPRGSTA
+113 
-127 LVVSMLTKLFKE
+127 
-139 VKYPLLSS
+139 
-147 EAMYVSISGLVQKL
+147 
-161 MKIYQGS
+161 
-168 GVTPDLESAI
+168 
-178 IDFVEVLCNK
+178 
-188 LCEDPVLIN
+188 
-197 AFFFQIDDPSSP
+197 
-209 NTRHISFPLVEP
+209 
-221 LIPHINDISHL
+221 
-232 GTTARRTLLLLAA
+232 
-245 FPMTDLSIYLV
+245 MTDLSIYLV

-338 FLAVELLSIQNTRI
+338 FLAVELLSIQLSFPSILTSRNTRI
-352 VFATRVLRC
+352 IFATRVLRC

-431 VEADAVPCGQFY
+431 VEADAVSCGQFY

-482 ACRAVELAV
+482 ACRAVELVV
-491 EPAMKEEKGAVKEE
+491 ESI
-505 KGVVKEEKAAMN
+505 
-517 GEKGAM
+517 GE
-523 KEEKGAMNEEKGAM
+523 
-537 NEEKGAMKEEKG
+537 EEKGAMKEDKG
-549 AMKEEKAAMNEEK
+549 AMKEDKGAMKEEK

-575 SKEETAAPQPTQPG
+575 NKEETPAPQPTRPG

-601 TPFLEVVTSRL
+601 TPFLEVVTARL

-658 NALWSKAVT
+658 NAVGVA
-667 RSKEVRNFERYL
+667 RRNH
-679 RIAET
+679 T
-684 CLNTRDDAVSMQRED
+684 
-699 QLSVDATFNL
+699 
-709 FLEG
+709 

>member
-1 MWLFGSAVNDTL
+1 
-13 SSFISNILP
+13 
-22 SGIVGDNQLA
+22 
-32 SFTEMYD
+32 
-39 DAIHTINE
+39 
-47 MRERSDADQH
+47 
-57 EWIEKTT
+57 
-64 VKQDLVQMVDVLVK
+64 
-78 EENALGKKK
+78 
-87 ADSREEKEEKGSC
+87 
-100 MNYLIQNHVIDTL
+100 
-113 CGVAMIDNPRGSTA
+113 
-127 LVVSMLTKLFKE
+127 
-139 VKYPLLSS
+139 
-147 EAMYVSISGLVQKL
+147 
-161 MKIYQGS
+161 
-168 GVTPDLESAI
+168 
-178 IDFVEVLCNK
+178 
-188 LCEDPVLIN
+188 
-197 AFFFQIDDPSSP
+197 
-209 NTRHISFPLVEP
+209 
-221 LIPHINDISHL
+221 
-232 GTTARRTLLLLAA
+232 
-245 FPMTDLSIYLV
+245 MTDLSIYLV

-338 FLAVELLSIQNTRI
+338 FLAVELLSIQLSFPSILTSRNTRI
-352 VFATRVLRC
+352 IFATRVLRC

-482 ACRAVELAV
+482 TCRAVELAV
-491 EPAMKEEKGAVKEE
+491 ESI
-505 KGVVKEEKAAMN
+505 
-517 GEKGAM
+517 GE
-523 KEEKGAMNEEKGAM
+523 
-537 NEEKGAMKEEKG
+537 EEKGAMKEDKG
-549 AMKEEKAAMNEEK
+549 AMKEDK

-575 SKEETAAPQPTQPG
+575 NKEETPAPQPTRPG

-601 TPFLEVVTSRL
+601 TPFLEVVTARL

-658 NALWSKAVT
+658 NAVGVS
-667 RSKEVRNFERYL
+667 RRNH
-679 RIAET
+679 T
-684 CLNTRDDAVSMQRED
+684 
-699 QLSVDATFNL
+699 
-709 FLEG
+709 

>member
-1 MWLFGSAVNDTL
+1 
-13 SSFISNILP
+13 
-22 SGIVGDNQLA
+22 
-32 SFTEMYD
+32 
-39 DAIHTINE
+39 
-47 MRERSDADQH
+47 
-57 EWIEKTT
+57 
-64 VKQDLVQMVDVLVK
+64 
-78 EENALGKKK
+78 
-87 ADSREEKEEKGSC
+87 
-100 MNYLIQNHVIDTL
+100 
-113 CGVAMIDNPRGSTA
+113 
-127 LVVSMLTKLFKE
+127 
-139 VKYPLLSS
+139 
-147 EAMYVSISGLVQKL
+147 
-161 MKIYQGS
+161 
-168 GVTPDLESAI
+168 
-178 IDFVEVLCNK
+178 
-188 LCEDPVLIN
+188 
-197 AFFFQIDDPSSP
+197 
-209 NTRHISFPLVEP
+209 
-221 LIPHINDISHL
+221 
-232 GTTARRTLLLLAA
+232 
-245 FPMTDLSIYLV
+245 MTDLSIYLV

-338 FLAVELLSIQNTRI
+338 FLAVELLSIQLSFPSILTSRNTRI
-352 VFATRVLRC
+352 IFATRVLRC

-389 LFPSLLARINSNSR
+389 LLPSLLARINSNSR

-465 AVASCLSDV
+465 AVASCFSDV

-491 EPAMKEEKGAVKEE
+491 EPAV
-505 KGVVKEEKAAMN
+505 
-517 GEKGAM
+517 
-523 KEEKGAMNEEKGAM
+523 
-537 NEEKGAMKEEKG
+537 KEEKG
-549 AMKEEKAAMNEEK
+549 AMKEDKGAMKEDKGAVKEEK

-575 SKEETAAPQPTQPG
+575 NKEETPAPQPTRPG

-601 TPFLEVVTSRL
+601 TPFLEVVTARL

-658 NALWSKAVT
+658 NAVGVS
-667 RSKEVRNFERYL
+667 RRNH
-679 RIAET
+679 T
-684 CLNTRDDAVSMQRED
+684 
-699 QLSVDATFNL
+699 
-709 FLEG
+709 

>member
-1 MWLFGSAVNDTL
+1 
-13 SSFISNILP
+13 
-22 SGIVGDNQLA
+22 
-32 SFTEMYD
+32 
-39 DAIHTINE
+39 
-47 MRERSDADQH
+47 
-57 EWIEKTT
+57 
-64 VKQDLVQMVDVLVK
+64 
-78 EENALGKKK
+78 
-87 ADSREEKEEKGSC
+87 
-100 MNYLIQNHVIDTL
+100 
-113 CGVAMIDNPRGSTA
+113 
-127 LVVSMLTKLFKE
+127 
-139 VKYPLLSS
+139 
-147 EAMYVSISGLVQKL
+147 
-161 MKIYQGS
+161 
-168 GVTPDLESAI
+168 
-178 IDFVEVLCNK
+178 
-188 LCEDPVLIN
+188 
-197 AFFFQIDDPSSP
+197 
-209 NTRHISFPLVEP
+209 
-221 LIPHINDISHL
+221 
-232 GTTARRTLLLLAA
+232 
-245 FPMTDLSIYLV
+245 MTDLSIYLV

-338 FLAVELLSIQNTRI
+338 FLAVELLSIQLSFPSILTSRNTRI
-352 VFATRVLRC
+352 IFATRVLRC

-491 EPAMKEEKGAVKEE
+491 ESI
-505 KGVVKEEKAAMN
+505 
-517 GEKGAM
+517 GE
-523 KEEKGAMNEEKGAM
+523 
-537 NEEKGAMKEEKG
+537 EEKGAMKEDKG
-549 AMKEEKAAMNEEK
+549 AMKEDK

-575 SKEETAAPQPTQPG
+575 NKEETPAPQPTRPG

-601 TPFLEVVTSRL
+601 TPFLEVVTARL
-612 RMLLRQP
+612 RMLPRQP

-658 NALWSKAVT
+658 NAVGVA
-667 RSKEVRNFERYL
+667 RRNH
-679 RIAET
+679 T
-684 CLNTRDDAVSMQRED
+684 
-699 QLSVDATFNL
+699 
-709 FLEG
+709 

>member
-1 MWLFGSAVNDTL
+1 
-13 SSFISNILP
+13 
-22 SGIVGDNQLA
+22 
-32 SFTEMYD
+32 
-39 DAIHTINE
+39 
-47 MRERSDADQH
+47 
-57 EWIEKTT
+57 
-64 VKQDLVQMVDVLVK
+64 
-78 EENALGKKK
+78 
-87 ADSREEKEEKGSC
+87 
-100 MNYLIQNHVIDTL
+100 
-113 CGVAMIDNPRGSTA
+113 
-127 LVVSMLTKLFKE
+127 
-139 VKYPLLSS
+139 
-147 EAMYVSISGLVQKL
+147 
-161 MKIYQGS
+161 
-168 GVTPDLESAI
+168 
-178 IDFVEVLCNK
+178 
-188 LCEDPVLIN
+188 
-197 AFFFQIDDPSSP
+197 
-209 NTRHISFPLVEP
+209 
-221 LIPHINDISHL
+221 
-232 GTTARRTLLLLAA
+232 
-245 FPMTDLSIYLV
+245 MTDLSIYLV

-338 FLAVELLSIQNTRI
+338 FLAVELLSIQLSFPSILTSRNTRI
-352 VFATRVLRC
+352 IFATRVLRC

-491 EPAMKEEKGAVKEE
+491 ESI
-505 KGVVKEEKAAMN
+505 
-517 GEKGAM
+517 GE
-523 KEEKGAMNEEKGAM
+523 
-537 NEEKGAMKEEKG
+537 EEKGAMKEEKG
-549 AMKEEKAAMNEEK
+549 AMKEDK

-575 SKEETAAPQPTQPG
+575 NKEETPAPQPTRPG

-601 TPFLEVVTSRL
+601 TPFLEVVTARL

-658 NALWSKAVT
+658 NAVGVA
-667 RSKEVRNFERYL
+667 RRNH
-679 RIAET
+679 T
-684 CLNTRDDAVSMQRED
+684 
-699 QLSVDATFNL
+699 
-709 FLEG
+709 

>member
-1 MWLFGSAVNDTL
+1 
-13 SSFISNILP
+13 
-22 SGIVGDNQLA
+22 
-32 SFTEMYD
+32 
-39 DAIHTINE
+39 
-47 MRERSDADQH
+47 
-57 EWIEKTT
+57 
-64 VKQDLVQMVDVLVK
+64 
-78 EENALGKKK
+78 
-87 ADSREEKEEKGSC
+87 
-100 MNYLIQNHVIDTL
+100 
-113 CGVAMIDNPRGSTA
+113 
-127 LVVSMLTKLFKE
+127 
-139 VKYPLLSS
+139 
-147 EAMYVSISGLVQKL
+147 
-161 MKIYQGS
+161 
-168 GVTPDLESAI
+168 
-178 IDFVEVLCNK
+178 
-188 LCEDPVLIN
+188 
-197 AFFFQIDDPSSP
+197 
-209 NTRHISFPLVEP
+209 
-221 LIPHINDISHL
+221 
-232 GTTARRTLLLLAA
+232 
-245 FPMTDLSIYLV
+245 MTDLSIYLV

-338 FLAVELLSIQNTRI
+338 FLAVELLSIQLSFPSILTSRNTRI
-352 VFATRVLRC
+352 IFATRVLRC

-491 EPAMKEEKGAVKEE
+491 ESI
-505 KGVVKEEKAAMN
+505 
-517 GEKGAM
+517 GE
-523 KEEKGAMNEEKGAM
+523 
-537 NEEKGAMKEEKG
+537 EEKGAMKEDKG
-549 AMKEEKAAMNEEK
+549 AMKEDK

-575 SKEETAAPQPTQPG
+575 NKEETPAPQPTRPG

-601 TPFLEVVTSRL
+601 TPFLEVVTARL

-658 NALWSKAVT
+658 NAVGVA
-667 RSKEVRNFERYL
+667 RRNH
-679 RIAET
+679 T
-684 CLNTRDDAVSMQRED
+684 
-699 QLSVDATFNL
+699 
-709 FLEG
+709 

>member
-1 MWLFGSAVNDTL
+1 
-13 SSFISNILP
+13 
-22 SGIVGDNQLA
+22 
-32 SFTEMYD
+32 
-39 DAIHTINE
+39 
-47 MRERSDADQH
+47 
-57 EWIEKTT
+57 
-64 VKQDLVQMVDVLVK
+64 
-78 EENALGKKK
+78 
-87 ADSREEKEEKGSC
+87 
-100 MNYLIQNHVIDTL
+100 
-113 CGVAMIDNPRGSTA
+113 
-127 LVVSMLTKLFKE
+127 
-139 VKYPLLSS
+139 
-147 EAMYVSISGLVQKL
+147 
-161 MKIYQGS
+161 
-168 GVTPDLESAI
+168 
-178 IDFVEVLCNK
+178 
-188 LCEDPVLIN
+188 
-197 AFFFQIDDPSSP
+197 
-209 NTRHISFPLVEP
+209 
-221 LIPHINDISHL
+221 
-232 GTTARRTLLLLAA
+232 
-245 FPMTDLSIYLV
+245 MTDLSIYLV

-338 FLAVELLSIQNTRI
+338 FLAVELLSIQLSFPSILTSRNTRI
-352 VFATRVLRC
+352 IFATRVLRC

-482 ACRAVELAV
+482 TCRAVELAV
-491 EPAMKEEKGAVKEE
+491 ESI
-505 KGVVKEEKAAMN
+505 
-517 GEKGAM
+517 GE
-523 KEEKGAMNEEKGAM
+523 
-537 NEEKGAMKEEKG
+537 EEKGAMKED
-549 AMKEEKAAMNEEK
+549 K

-575 SKEETAAPQPTQPG
+575 NKEETPAPQPTRPG

-601 TPFLEVVTSRL
+601 TPFLEVVTARL

-658 NALWSKAVT
+658 NAVGVS
-667 RSKEVRNFERYL
+667 RRNH
-679 RIAET
+679 T
-684 CLNTRDDAVSMQRED
+684 
-699 QLSVDATFNL
+699 
-709 FLEG
+709 

>member
-1 MWLFGSAVNDTL
+1 
-13 SSFISNILP
+13 
-22 SGIVGDNQLA
+22 
-32 SFTEMYD
+32 
-39 DAIHTINE
+39 
-47 MRERSDADQH
+47 
-57 EWIEKTT
+57 
-64 VKQDLVQMVDVLVK
+64 
-78 EENALGKKK
+78 
-87 ADSREEKEEKGSC
+87 
-100 MNYLIQNHVIDTL
+100 
-113 CGVAMIDNPRGSTA
+113 
-127 LVVSMLTKLFKE
+127 
-139 VKYPLLSS
+139 
-147 EAMYVSISGLVQKL
+147 
-161 MKIYQGS
+161 
-168 GVTPDLESAI
+168 
-178 IDFVEVLCNK
+178 
-188 LCEDPVLIN
+188 
-197 AFFFQIDDPSSP
+197 
-209 NTRHISFPLVEP
+209 
-221 LIPHINDISHL
+221 
-232 GTTARRTLLLLAA
+232 
-245 FPMTDLSIYLV
+245 MTDLSIYLV

-338 FLAVELLSIQNTRI
+338 FLAVELLSIQLSFPSILTSRNTRI
-352 VFATRVLRC
+352 IFATRVLRC

-482 ACRAVELAV
+482 TCRAVELAV
-491 EPAMKEEKGAVKEE
+491 EPAVK
-505 KGVVKEEKAAMN
+505 
-517 GEKGAM
+517 
-523 KEEKGAMNEEKGAM
+523 
-537 NEEKGAMKEEKG
+537 EEKGAMKEEKG
-549 AMKEEKAAMNEEK
+549 AVEEEKPAGNEEK
-562 GAMKEDKPAEPEA
+562 PAGNEDKPAEPEA
-575 SKEETAAPQPTQPG
+575 SKEETAAPQPTRPG

-658 NALWSKAVT
+658 NAVGVS
-667 RSKEVRNFERYL
+667 RRNH
-679 RIAET
+679 T
-684 CLNTRDDAVSMQRED
+684 
-699 QLSVDATFNL
+699 
-709 FLEG
+709 

>member
-1 MWLFGSAVNDTL
+1 
-13 SSFISNILP
+13 
-22 SGIVGDNQLA
+22 
-32 SFTEMYD
+32 
-39 DAIHTINE
+39 
-47 MRERSDADQH
+47 
-57 EWIEKTT
+57 
-64 VKQDLVQMVDVLVK
+64 
-78 EENALGKKK
+78 
-87 ADSREEKEEKGSC
+87 
-100 MNYLIQNHVIDTL
+100 
-113 CGVAMIDNPRGSTA
+113 
-127 LVVSMLTKLFKE
+127 
-139 VKYPLLSS
+139 
-147 EAMYVSISGLVQKL
+147 
-161 MKIYQGS
+161 
-168 GVTPDLESAI
+168 
-178 IDFVEVLCNK
+178 
-188 LCEDPVLIN
+188 
-197 AFFFQIDDPSSP
+197 
-209 NTRHISFPLVEP
+209 
-221 LIPHINDISHL
+221 
-232 GTTARRTLLLLAA
+232 
-245 FPMTDLSIYLV
+245 MTDLSIYLV

-338 FLAVELLSIQNTRI
+338 FLAVELLSIQLSFPSILTSRNTRI
-352 VFATRVLRC
+352 IFATRVLRC

-491 EPAMKEEKGAVKEE
+491 EPAVK
-505 KGVVKEEKAAMN
+505 
-517 GEKGAM
+517 
-523 KEEKGAMNEEKGAM
+523 
-537 NEEKGAMKEEKG
+537 EEKGAMKEEKG
-549 AMKEEKAAMNEEK
+549 AEKEEKPAGN
-562 GAMKEDKPAEPEA
+562 EDKPAEPEA
-575 SKEETAAPQPTQPG
+575 NKEETAAPQPTRPG

-658 NALWSKAVT
+658 NAVGVA
-667 RSKEVRNFERYL
+667 RRNH
-679 RIAET
+679 A
-684 CLNTRDDAVSMQRED
+684 
-699 QLSVDATFNL
+699 
-709 FLEG
+709 

>member
-1 MWLFGSAVNDTL
+1 
-13 SSFISNILP
+13 
-22 SGIVGDNQLA
+22 
-32 SFTEMYD
+32 
-39 DAIHTINE
+39 
-47 MRERSDADQH
+47 
-57 EWIEKTT
+57 
-64 VKQDLVQMVDVLVK
+64 
-78 EENALGKKK
+78 
-87 ADSREEKEEKGSC
+87 
-100 MNYLIQNHVIDTL
+100 
-113 CGVAMIDNPRGSTA
+113 
-127 LVVSMLTKLFKE
+127 
-139 VKYPLLSS
+139 
-147 EAMYVSISGLVQKL
+147 
-161 MKIYQGS
+161 
-168 GVTPDLESAI
+168 
-178 IDFVEVLCNK
+178 
-188 LCEDPVLIN
+188 
-197 AFFFQIDDPSSP
+197 
-209 NTRHISFPLVEP
+209 
-221 LIPHINDISHL
+221 
-232 GTTARRTLLLLAA
+232 
-245 FPMTDLSIYLV
+245 MTDLSIYLV

-338 FLAVELLSIQNTRI
+338 FLAVELLSIQLSFPSILTSRNTRI
-352 VFATRVLRC
+352 IFATRVLRC

-491 EPAMKEEKGAVKEE
+491 EPAVK
-505 KGVVKEEKAAMN
+505 
-517 GEKGAM
+517 
-523 KEEKGAMNEEKGAM
+523 
-537 NEEKGAMKEEKG
+537 
-549 AMKEEKAAMNEEK
+549 EEK
-562 GAMKEDKPAEPEA
+562 GAMKEDKGAMKEDKPDEPEA
-575 SKEETAAPQPTQPG
+575 NKEETPAPQPTRPG

-601 TPFLEVVTSRL
+601 TPFLEVVTARL

-658 NALWSKAVT
+658 NAVGVA
-667 RSKEVRNFERYL
+667 RRNH
-679 RIAET
+679 T
-684 CLNTRDDAVSMQRED
+684 
-699 QLSVDATFNL
+699 
-709 FLEG
+709 

>member
-1 MWLFGSAVNDTL
+1 
-13 SSFISNILP
+13 
-22 SGIVGDNQLA
+22 
-32 SFTEMYD
+32 
-39 DAIHTINE
+39 
-47 MRERSDADQH
+47 
-57 EWIEKTT
+57 
-64 VKQDLVQMVDVLVK
+64 
-78 EENALGKKK
+78 
-87 ADSREEKEEKGSC
+87 
-100 MNYLIQNHVIDTL
+100 
-113 CGVAMIDNPRGSTA
+113 
-127 LVVSMLTKLFKE
+127 
-139 VKYPLLSS
+139 
-147 EAMYVSISGLVQKL
+147 
-161 MKIYQGS
+161 
-168 GVTPDLESAI
+168 
-178 IDFVEVLCNK
+178 
-188 LCEDPVLIN
+188 
-197 AFFFQIDDPSSP
+197 
-209 NTRHISFPLVEP
+209 
-221 LIPHINDISHL
+221 
-232 GTTARRTLLLLAA
+232 
-245 FPMTDLSIYLV
+245 MTDLSIYLV

-338 FLAVELLSIQNTRI
+338 FLAVELLSIQLSFPSILTSRNTRI
-352 VFATRVLRC
+352 IFATRVLRC

-491 EPAMKEEKGAVKEE
+491 EPAVK
-505 KGVVKEEKAAMN
+505 
-517 GEKGAM
+517 
-523 KEEKGAMNEEKGAM
+523 
-537 NEEKGAMKEEKG
+537 EEKGAMKEEKG
-549 AMKEEKAAMNEEK
+549 AVEEEKPAGNEEK
-562 GAMKEDKPAEPEA
+562 PAGNEDKPAEPEA
-575 SKEETAAPQPTQPG
+575 SKEETAAPQPTRPG

-658 NALWSKAVT
+658 NAVGVA
-667 RSKEVRNFERYL
+667 RRNH
-679 RIAET
+679 A
-684 CLNTRDDAVSMQRED
+684 
-699 QLSVDATFNL
+699 
-709 FLEG
+709 

>member
-1 MWLFGSAVNDTL
+1 M
-13 SSFISNILP
+13 
-22 SGIVGDNQLA
+22 
-32 SFTEMYD
+32 
-39 DAIHTINE
+39 
-47 MRERSDADQH
+47 
-57 EWIEKTT
+57 
-64 VKQDLVQMVDVLVK
+64 
-78 EENALGKKK
+78 
-87 ADSREEKEEKGSC
+87 
-100 MNYLIQNHVIDTL
+100 
-113 CGVAMIDNPRGSTA
+113 
-127 LVVSMLTKLFKE
+127 
-139 VKYPLLSS
+139 
-147 EAMYVSISGLVQKL
+147 
-161 MKIYQGS
+161 
-168 GVTPDLESAI
+168 
-178 IDFVEVLCNK
+178 
-188 LCEDPVLIN
+188 
-197 AFFFQIDDPSSP
+197 
-209 NTRHISFPLVEP
+209 
-221 LIPHINDISHL
+221 
-232 GTTARRTLLLLAA
+232 
-245 FPMTDLSIYLV
+245 
-256 RHTSLLPLLSQ
+256 
-267 SLLDSILQLRDPPT
+267 
-281 DHPQSVLPEDS
+281 
-292 LRTRLL
+292 
-298 FLSELL
+298 
-304 ATAKGSAD
+304 
-312 CKDVPAQSLVLY
+312 LY

-338 FLAVELLSIQNTRI
+338 FLAVELLSIQLSFPSILTSRNTRI
-352 VFATRVLRC
+352 IFATRVLRC

-482 ACRAVELAV
+482 ACRAVELVV
-491 EPAMKEEKGAVKEE
+491 ESIGEE
-505 KGVVKEEKAAMN
+505 
-517 GEKGAM
+517 EKGAM
-523 KEEKGAMNEEKGAM
+523 KEDKGAMKED
-537 NEEKGAMKEEKG
+537 KGAMKEEKG
-549 AMKEEKAAMNEEK
+549 AMKEEK

-575 SKEETAAPQPTQPG
+575 NKEETPAPQPTRPG

-601 TPFLEVVTSRL
+601 TPFLEVVTARL

-658 NALWSKAVT
+658 NAVGVA
-667 RSKEVRNFERYL
+667 RRNH
-679 RIAET
+679 T
-684 CLNTRDDAVSMQRED
+684 
-699 QLSVDATFNL
+699 
-709 FLEG
+709 

>member
-1 MWLFGSAVNDTL
+1 
-13 SSFISNILP
+13 
-22 SGIVGDNQLA
+22 
-32 SFTEMYD
+32 
-39 DAIHTINE
+39 
-47 MRERSDADQH
+47 
-57 EWIEKTT
+57 
-64 VKQDLVQMVDVLVK
+64 
-78 EENALGKKK
+78 
-87 ADSREEKEEKGSC
+87 
-100 MNYLIQNHVIDTL
+100 
-113 CGVAMIDNPRGSTA
+113 
-127 LVVSMLTKLFKE
+127 
-139 VKYPLLSS
+139 
-147 EAMYVSISGLVQKL
+147 
-161 MKIYQGS
+161 
-168 GVTPDLESAI
+168 
-178 IDFVEVLCNK
+178 
-188 LCEDPVLIN
+188 
-197 AFFFQIDDPSSP
+197 
-209 NTRHISFPLVEP
+209 
-221 LIPHINDISHL
+221 
-232 GTTARRTLLLLAA
+232 
-245 FPMTDLSIYLV
+245 MTDLSIYLV

-338 FLAVELLSIQNTRI
+338 FLAVELLSIQLSFPSILTSRNTRI
-352 VFATRVLRC
+352 IFATRVLRC

-389 LFPSLLARINSNSR
+389 LLPSLLARINSNSR

-491 EPAMKEEKGAVKEE
+491 ESIGEEEKGAMK
-505 KGVVKEEKAAMN
+505 

-523 KEEKGAMNEEKGAM
+523 KEEKGAMKV
-537 NEEKGAMKEEKG
+537 EKGAMKED
-549 AMKEEKAAMNEEK
+549 K

-575 SKEETAAPQPTQPG
+575 NKEETPAPQPTRPG

-601 TPFLEVVTSRL
+601 TPFLEVVTARL

-658 NALWSKAVT
+658 NAVGVA
-667 RSKEVRNFERYL
+667 RRNH
-679 RIAET
+679 T
-684 CLNTRDDAVSMQRED
+684 
-699 QLSVDATFNL
+699 
-709 FLEG
+709 

>member
-1 MWLFGSAVNDTL
+1 
-13 SSFISNILP
+13 
-22 SGIVGDNQLA
+22 
-32 SFTEMYD
+32 
-39 DAIHTINE
+39 
-47 MRERSDADQH
+47 
-57 EWIEKTT
+57 
-64 VKQDLVQMVDVLVK
+64 
-78 EENALGKKK
+78 
-87 ADSREEKEEKGSC
+87 
-100 MNYLIQNHVIDTL
+100 
-113 CGVAMIDNPRGSTA
+113 
-127 LVVSMLTKLFKE
+127 
-139 VKYPLLSS
+139 
-147 EAMYVSISGLVQKL
+147 
-161 MKIYQGS
+161 
-168 GVTPDLESAI
+168 
-178 IDFVEVLCNK
+178 
-188 LCEDPVLIN
+188 
-197 AFFFQIDDPSSP
+197 
-209 NTRHISFPLVEP
+209 
-221 LIPHINDISHL
+221 
-232 GTTARRTLLLLAA
+232 
-245 FPMTDLSIYLV
+245 MTDLSIYLV

-338 FLAVELLSIQNTRI
+338 FLAVELLSIQLSFPSILTSRNTRI
-352 VFATRVLRC
+352 IFATRVLRC

-491 EPAMKEEKGAVKEE
+491 EPAV
-505 KGVVKEEKAAMN
+505 
-517 GEKGAM
+517 
-523 KEEKGAMNEEKGAM
+523 
-537 NEEKGAMKEEKG
+537 KEEKG
-549 AMKEEKAAMNEEK
+549 AMKEDK

-575 SKEETAAPQPTQPG
+575 NKEETPAPQPTRPG

-601 TPFLEVVTSRL
+601 TPFLEVVTARL

-658 NALWSKAVT
+658 NAVGVS
-667 RSKEVRNFERYL
+667 RRNH
-679 RIAET
+679 T
-684 CLNTRDDAVSMQRED
+684 
-699 QLSVDATFNL
+699 
-709 FLEG
+709 